1 MTPYRACRTC
11 GKYVPYPE
19 LLQRAYCSED
29 CMRMFASCPNCG
41 RYFTR
46 GKGFDGERCSK
57 DCAVHY
63 QILRRYGPQPVTVV
77 TEV

>member
-1 MTPYRACRTC
+1 
-11 GKYVPYPE
+11 
-19 LLQRAYCSED
+19 
-29 CMRMFASCPNCG
+29 MRVFASCPNCG

-46 GKGFDGERCSK
+46 GKSFDGERCSK
-57 DCAVHY
+57 ECAVHY